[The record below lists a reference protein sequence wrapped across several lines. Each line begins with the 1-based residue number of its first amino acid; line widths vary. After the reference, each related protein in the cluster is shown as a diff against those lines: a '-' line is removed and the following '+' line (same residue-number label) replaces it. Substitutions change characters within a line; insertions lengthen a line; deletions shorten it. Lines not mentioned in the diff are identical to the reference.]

1 MVARSVV
8 TLGVSTERGAV
19 HAVALAESGERL
31 PERVLLH
38 RVAKTHGDTKADVA
52 AAVHAAMDDI
62 AAELD
67 DELEIA
73 GAAVAYRDAAERR
86 AIVTELASGQWH
98 TASLVSAKAAHLS
111 VAGAMTWLSE
121 FDDLVICEVVPGYQ
135 AFTLVDRYR
144 RRVLAATSQAGGAT
158 EESLGAAV
166 TAAWDQFEAAAVRPD
181 AVVLIGSA
189 ANTPAVRDAV
199 DGFGAPVLPCKI
211 AKVAPAVGAALF
223 AMADVGGLADSA
235 EQSHPVRGTAAVFA
249 AASVLA
255 GGLVVGG
262 LYATNSRATPTVVAD
277 TRLGSDNRAIVDSG
291 SSASDTGS
299 SSGSSA
305 GVSIE
310 PAAPPLAEPT
320 GSIAGTGAA
329 PEPTIVLLDPPAGT
343 GSQSLVGSRL
353 VQDRP
358 EAMVPLEELGA
369 THEAEQGL
377 SAVLPGAGVPSG
389 TTTKVGAPNGSL
401 LFPGEAPPPP
411 AFTPE
416 SYRWW
421 DNHVRMMV
429 TWATQQV
436 MPA

>member
-19 HAVALAESGERL
+19 HAVALAETGERL

-38 RVAKTHGDTKADVA
+38 RVEKTHGDTKADVA

-62 AAELD
+62 AAELGD
-67 DELEIA
+67 DMEIA

-111 VAGAMTWLSE
+111 VAGAMTWLGE
-121 FDDLVICEVVPGYQ
+121 FDDLVICEVVPGFQ
-135 AFTLVDRYR
+135 AFTLIDRYR
-144 RRVLAATSQAGGAT
+144 SRVLAATSQAGGTT

-189 ANTPAVRDAV
+189 ANMPAVRDAV
-199 DGFGAPVLPCKI
+199 AGFGAPVLPCKI

-223 AMADVGGLADSA
+223 AMADVSGLADTV
-235 EQSHPVRGTAAVFA
+235 EQAHNVRGTAAVFA

-262 LYATNSRATPTVVAD
+262 LYVTNSRATPAVVAD
-277 TRLGSDNRAIVDSG
+277 TRLGADNRIIV
-291 SSASDTGS
+291 DTGS
-299 SSGSSA
+299 SAPDTGSASGSSA
-305 GVSIE
+305 GIAVE
-310 PAAPPLAEPT
+310 PAEPA
-320 GSIAGTGAA
+320 GPIAGTGAA
-329 PEPTIVLLDPPAGT
+329 PQPTIVVLDTPTPT
-343 GSQSLVGSRL
+343 GSQALIGSRWG
-353 VQDRP
+353 QSKP
-358 EAMVPLEELGA
+358 ATSIPLEGLGDA
-369 THEAEQGL
+369 HEAEQGL
-377 SAVLPGAGVPSG
+377 PAVHPGAGIPGGS
-389 TTTKVGAPNGSL
+389 TTKAGAPNGSL
-401 LFPGEAPPPP
+401 LFPGEAPPPA

-416 SYRWW
+416 SYQWW

-429 TWATQQV
+429 SWATQQI